1 MRGPR
6 GGSRRSDS
14 AGSEKV
20 KDERADELKAARYHS
35 MIIII
40 LITMQHRFIQV
51 LVFYVYQNSAI
62 FLIYCY
68 YVFFVGR
75 ARILSIGQ
83 QPPHFLKLLK
93 VWNPFKVHVYWVRIT
108 FILCGW
114 MYDITLNK
122 YSKIAPFGCL
132 LFLFWMLLY
141 LEIFRIKYLWNRL
154 RETILDT
161 VNASLENDVKERY
174 VSHGVHFQRQVMH
187 RNPIITAFHNSK
199 TDVSN

>member
-68 YVFFVGR
+68 YVFFLWVLKHR

-83 QPPHFLKLLK
+83 QPPHFLM
-93 VWNPFKVHVYWVRIT
+93 FETR
-108 FILCGW
+108 
-114 MYDITLNK
+114 
-122 YSKIAPFGCL
+122 SKFTSIECELL
-132 LFLFWMLLY
+132 LFYVDGCMISHW
-141 LEIFRIKYLWNRL
+141 IN
-154 RETILDT
+154 IL
-161 VNASLENDVKERY
+161 K
-174 VSHGVHFQRQVMH
+174 SHHLVVCCFCFECCY
-187 RNPIITAFHNSK
+187 IWKFSE
-199 TDVSN
+199 